1 MLDLTTLDT
10 SSASEA
16 GTIMEVLHPT
26 TGAMLTHDSGKAVTI
41 TLAGQDSA
49 RYQSAVRASR
59 NRRLK
64 AQQSGRRVQISAEEM
79 ENDGVETI
87 VSCTLGWDGIGDD
100 GVLLLYSLDN
110 DRMLYKHLPWLL
122 EQADAFISD
131 RANFL
136 KASPKT

>member
-10 SSASEA
+10 ATAADA
-16 GTIMEVLHPT
+16 GSIMEVLHPT
-26 TGAMLTHDSGKAVTI
+26 TGAVLTHEGGKAVTI

-49 RYQSAVRASR
+49 RYQGAARASR

-79 ENDGVETI
+79 ENDGIETI
-87 VSCTLGWDGIGDD
+87 VSCTLGWDGIGVD
-100 GVLLLYSLDN
+100 GAPLPFSPDN
-110 DRMLYKHLPWLL
+110 ARMLYKRLPWLL

-136 KASPKT
+136 KASAKI